1 MVENFGNVFYLIL
14 FLLNLLGLL
23 YYGYLCVLSPNTL
36 VSKFNL
42 GDRGRF
48 PIRVIGTFILPIII
62 IGVWILFRENGPEGC
77 WIYFVFGVLVSL
89 FQVLLDWGQRFKIID
104 SDLENIN
111 DTSDTIIG
119 IAFLVIGIVLI
130 NGLADKIY

>member
-36 VSKFNL
+36 VNKFNL

-62 IGVWILFRENGPEGC
+62 IGVWILFRENGPDGC